1 MNSLSIISFSF
12 KSILSAEMMV
22 SAKTIS
28 GYGNA
33 HILVIEAKFKLS
45 QNIDI
50 HKAISK

>member
-1 MNSLSIISFSF
+1 MNLLSIISFSF

-28 GYGNA
+28 GYGSA
-33 HILVIEAKFKLS
+33 HILVVEAKSKLPL
-45 QNIDI
+45 NIDI